1 MDFFFAGFAVQHSI
15 FHCAR
20 RFAIISLMRV
30 CFNGLCFA
38 SRRTAAVDEETQTV
52 TDFHRSINPD
62 GVIIQDT
69 GGGGTSVQT
78 NLSNIYVE
86 TAENS
91 HNCNKTTSNTRSKLL
106 SLLTLNNLDK
116 KLTLLRCH
124 KMDINDTQNHQQ
136 QLHNQNNHTNLN
148 SNQFDVNLL
157 NRNHNINN
165 NNNNKNDLTKM
176 DTTPSTTNPST
187 MSSHHLLIVDTNSNE
202 MSATTTTFQYS
213 PTNQLLNERIGDL
226 SVSGNEFEN
235 MEHCHSN
242 SNSFSE
248 TNLNMNLNSEQHLL
262 QVIQLKSARIN
273 DLEQLLRTKDNEIAE
288 LKSHLDKFQSVF
300 PFSSRGRKG
309 GVHGANGQRQR
320 AQGISA
326 EPQSESSVLELLQ
339 VTFPKYDKDE
349 R

>member
-1 MDFFFAGFAVQHSI
+1 
-15 FHCAR
+15 
-20 RFAIISLMRV
+20 MRV

-38 SRRTAAVDEETQTV
+38 SRRTAAVDEEPQTV
-52 TDFHRSINPD
+52 SDFHQSINPD
-62 GVIIQDT
+62 GAIIIQDT

-86 TAENS
+86 TADNS
-91 HNCNKTTSNTRSKLL
+91 HNNCDKTTSNTRSKLL

-116 KLTLLRCH
+116 KLTFLRGG

-136 QLHNQNNHTNLN
+136 QLHNHNNNQTNIN
-148 SNQFDVNLL
+148 SNQFDINLL
-157 NRNHNINN
+157 NRNHNNNIN

-187 MSSHHLLIVDTNSNE
+187 ISGHHQLIVDTNSNE
-202 MSATTTTFQYS
+202 MSATNTTFQYS
-213 PTNQLLNERIGDL
+213 PTNQLLNQRIGDL

-235 MEHCHSN
+235 MDHSHTN

-262 QVIQLKSARIN
+262 QVIQLKSSRIN

>member
-1 MDFFFAGFAVQHSI
+1 
-15 FHCAR
+15 
-20 RFAIISLMRV
+20 MRV

-52 TDFHRSINPD
+52 SDFHQSINPD

-69 GGGGTSVQT
+69 GGGACVQT
-78 NLSNIYVE
+78 NFSNIYVE
-86 TAENS
+86 TVENS
-91 HNCNKTTSNTRSKLL
+91 HNCDKTTSNTRSKLF

-116 KLTLLRCH
+116 KLSFLRGG
-124 KMDINDTQNHQQ
+124 KMDINDTQNRQQ
-136 QLHNQNNHTNLN
+136 QLHNNHTNIN
-148 SNQFDVNLL
+148 SDQFDENSL
-157 NRNHNINN
+157 NPNHNINN
-165 NNNNKNDLTKM
+165 NNNNNNKKNDLTKM

-187 MSSHHLLIVDTNSNE
+187 TMSGHHHHHQLIVDTNLNE
-202 MSATTTTFQYS
+202 MSTTTTTFQYS
-213 PTNQLLNERIGDL
+213 PTNQLLNQRIGDL

-235 MEHCHSN
+235 MDHSHIN

-248 TNLNMNLNSEQHLL
+248 TNLNMNLDSEQHLL

-300 PFSSRGRKG
+300 PFSSRGGRKG